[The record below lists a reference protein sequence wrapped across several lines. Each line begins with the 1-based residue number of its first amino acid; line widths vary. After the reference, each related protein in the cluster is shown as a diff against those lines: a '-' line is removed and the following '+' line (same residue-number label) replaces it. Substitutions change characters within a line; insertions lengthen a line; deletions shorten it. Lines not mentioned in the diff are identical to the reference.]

1 MTTTWRQVAYKDFA
15 DAVRSK
21 MVWGVTCVFVFFMGL
36 LLVIAPAT
44 IPAEIEIDAEMA
56 LAFVA
61 ETAQLF
67 VPVVA
72 LIAAYMA
79 VVGERRS
86 GSLRILLSY
95 PFSRFDVVVGKFVGR
110 TVVIGTAL
118 TLGLAITVAVAA
130 MIYGTPGVG
139 TIVGV
144 VAAVLLFGL
153 AFTGLA
159 VGVSAGTGTRGKAMA
174 SVLGIYLAFL
184 MFWEALVAGVYYAVN
199 GSLPGLEVEA
209 WYFLLLRLSPIE
221 AFRALVD
228 GVLEPPVGTAFAI
241 PVEDVPR
248 DTPPEQLEL
257 ANRVIG
263 ELPFYLSD
271 WALVGVLLAWSVIPV
286 AIGYWRFRDAD
297 LG

>member
-1 MTTTWRQVAYKDFA
+1 MTATWRQVARKDFA

-21 MVWGVTCVFVFFMGL
+21 MVWGVIGVFVLFMGL
-36 LLVIAPAT
+36 LLLVAPAT
-44 IPAEIEIDAEMA
+44 FPSDIEVDAEMA

-61 ETAQLF
+61 ELAQLF
-67 VPVVA
+67 VPIVA

-95 PFSRFDVVVGKFVGR
+95 PFSRFDVVAGKFLGR
-110 TVVIGTAL
+110 TVVIGSAL
-118 TLGLAITVAVAA
+118 LVAVAVTVGIA
-130 MIYGTPGVG
+130 IAVYGNPGAAA
-139 TIVGV
+139 IVGV
-144 VAAVLLFGL
+144 LVSVLLFGL

-159 VGVSAGTGTRGKAMA
+159 VGVSAATATRGKAMA
-174 SVLGIYLAFL
+174 TVLGVYLLFL
-184 MFWEALVAGVYYAVN
+184 LFWEAIVGGIYYAAN

-228 GVLEPPVGTAFAI
+228 GTLDPAVSSALSI
-241 PVEDVPR
+241 PVEDVPP
-248 DTPPEQLEL
+248 DATAEQLEL
-257 ANRVIG
+257 SNRVIG
-263 ELPFYLSD
+263 DLPFYLSD
-271 WALVGVLLAWSVIPV
+271 WTLVALLVAWALVPV
-286 AIGYWRFRDAD
+286 GIGYWRFRNAD

>member
-1 MTTTWRQVAYKDFA
+1 MTATWRQVARKDFA

-21 MVWGVTCVFVFFMGL
+21 MVWGVIAVFVLFMGL
-36 LLVIAPAT
+36 LLLVAPAT
-44 IPAEIEIDAEMA
+44 FPSDIEVDAEMA

-61 ETAQLF
+61 ELAQLF

-95 PFSRFDVVVGKFVGR
+95 PFSRFDVVAGKFIGR
-110 TVVIGTAL
+110 TVVIGSAL
-118 TLGLAITVAVAA
+118 LVAVAVTVGITIA
-130 MIYGTPGVG
+130 VYGNPGG
-139 TIVGV
+139 ATIAGV
-144 VAAVLLFGL
+144 LVSVLLFGL

-159 VGVSAGTGTRGKAMA
+159 VGVSAATATRGRAMA
-174 SVLGIYLAFL
+174 TVLGIYLLFL
-184 MFWEALVAGVYYAVN
+184 LFWKAIVGGIYYAVN
-199 GSLPGLEVEA
+199 GSLPGLKVDA

-228 GVLEPPVGTAFAI
+228 GTLEPAVSSALSI
-241 PVEDVPR
+241 PVEDVPP
-248 DTPPEQLEL
+248 DATAEQLKL
-257 ANRVIG
+257 SNRVVG
-263 ELPFYLSD
+263 HLPFYLSD
-271 WALVGVLLAWSVIPV
+271 WMLVALLVAWALVPV
-286 AIGYWRFRDAD
+286 GIGYRRFRNAD